1 MKFIKALFV
10 ITVVSSMVVEMACK
24 KPTLTVNNAEAIAP
38 ISLNTDLPNAADNN
52 VDRKIVIQTDA
63 NQQATIAEMADKTD
77 KVDIDIIDSN
87 QQAAITETTDKT
99 DKVDIIDNNQQATID
114 KIENLVQPSKSKTA
128 AVLNDI
134 NFELDTAAIRVM
146 DKDKLQNIA
155 AFLKANPSIK
165 IQISGNCDERGT
177 IEYNLALGERR
188 AHAARNYLIDL
199 GVDENRLSTI
209 SYGKEKPK
217 ADGHDE
223 ASWFINRNCQFMP
236 R

>member
-10 ITVVSSMVVEMACK
+10 ATAISSMVVEIACK
-24 KPTLTVNNAEAIAP
+24 KPALNINNTKATAP
-38 ISLNTDLPNAADNN
+38 VEINTNSSNVADNN
-52 VDRKIVIQTDA
+52 VDHKIVIQTDA
-63 NQQATIAEMADKTD
+63 NQQVVIAEMADKTD
-77 KVDIDIIDSN
+77 KVDIID
-87 QQAAITETTDKT
+87 A
-99 DKVDIIDNNQQATID
+99 NQQATIE
-114 KIENLVQPSKSKTA
+114 KVENLVQPSKSKTA
-128 AVLNDI
+128 DIVLNDI

-155 AFLKANPSIK
+155 AFLKANPGIR

-188 AHAARNYLIDL
+188 AHAARNYLINL
-199 GVDENRLSTI
+199 GVDESKLSTI

-223 ASWFINRNCQFMP
+223 ASWFVNRNCQFMP

>member
-10 ITVVSSMVVEMACK
+10 ITAVSSMVVEIACK
-24 KPTLTVNNAEAIAP
+24 KPTLTVNNTEATVPVA
-38 ISLNTDLPNAADNN
+38 LNTDLPNAADNN
-52 VDRKIVIQTDA
+52 IDHKIVIQTDA
-63 NQQATIAEMADKTD
+63 NQQAIITEPTD
-77 KVDIDIIDSN
+77 KVDVTDGN
-87 QQAAITETTDKT
+87 QQAVITETTY
-99 DKVDIIDNNQQATID
+99 KVDIIDANQQTNVD
-114 KIENLVQPSKSKTA
+114 KIENLVQTSKSKTTA
-128 AVLNDI
+128 ELNDI
-134 NFELDTAAIRVM
+134 NFELDTAVIRAI
-146 DKDKLQNIA
+146 DKDKLQNVA
-155 AFLKANPSIK
+155 AFLKSNPSIK

-217 ADGHDE
+217 VDGHNE
-223 ASWFINRNCQFMP
+223 ASWFINRNCQFML